1 MGNLKKDSGPISG
14 IHLSPGCPAVR
25 QIFQDGQR
33 LPDDL
38 MGFAAFNVDHKTDSA
53 GVMLETGIIQSL
65 F

>member
-1 MGNLKKDSGPISG
+1 
-14 IHLSPGCPAVR
+14 VR